1 MKNKDFVRKDR
12 IIEDLDNID
21 RQIEDIKSI
30 PVSSKDFFLDIKNSI
45 QIKAIKYSLACAIQ
59 DVTRI
64 SIHIASALSLWR
76 VRESEA
82 EAILALSD
90 SAILPKAF
98 AEKIK
103 GMPAF
108 RNRIIHYYLPN
119 EFDAAKLFENLQ
131 SLDDFKEFS
140 KYIIEWISKHD

>member
-1 MKNKDFVRKDR
+1 MKKKDFGV
-12 IIEDLDNID
+12 
-21 RQIEDIKSI
+21 
-30 PVSSKDFFLDIKNSI
+30 
-45 QIKAIKYSLACAIQ
+45 
-59 DVTRI
+59 
-64 SIHIASALSLWR
+64 
-76 VRESEA
+76 
-82 EAILALSD
+82 
-90 SAILPKAF
+90 LPKTF

-108 RNRIIHYYLPN
+108 RNRIIHDYLPN